1 MILPAQKGA
10 ARVAISRYGRD
21 CSITEPIDSDKA
33 TDGYGKTSEDSW
45 SEVGIEPVVRIYTRG
60 SAPNQSRTAGG
71 RYRTDSPV
79 LIFLPDSVVS
89 EGFRV
94 SYETQVYEIDSLTFY
109 PTHSEAETTVV
120 N

>member
-1 MILPAQKGA
+1 VILPAQKGA
-10 ARVAISRYGRD
+10 ARIAISRYGVE
-21 CSITEPIDSDKA
+21 CSITEPVDSDNA

-45 SEVGIEPVVRIYTRG
+45 NDVATEPVVRIYTRG
-60 SAPNQSRTAGG
+60 SAPSQSRTSGG
-71 RYRTDSPV
+71 RYRTESPV